1 MKITLRTGQ
10 TKLDKEVFEEL
21 AGRDVT
27 LEIRLPGGV
36 TWSINGQNVPTNT
49 DLTDLNLG
57 VDLGTSGIS
66 VDVINTV
73 TGELGSVQITL
84 AHNGEFGFALTLTA
98 PLGKENAGY
107 WANLYHYD
115 EDAQALNY
123 ETSAQINDKGRRLPA
138 HDPRQPVRDRYR
150 RQEPRHDVC
159 GRGGG
164 RVVL

>member
-138 HDPRQPVRDRYR
+138 HDPRQPI
-150 RQEPRHDVC
+150 RHC
-159 GRGGG
+159 HR
-164 RVVL
+164 